1 MPMSLPNLKKLVS
14 HAHPILVTGHTG
26 FKGTWL
32 TLLLEELGI
41 PVIGYSLPP
50 TEDSLY
56 SLLNRK
62 RRIVEKYHDICDK
75 NELESFIN
83 KYQPMAVI
91 HLAAQPLVL
100 DSYSNPESTFR
111 TNVMGTVNLM
121 EASFQRDF
129 VRVIMVITTDKVYKN
144 NGSLKSYKELD
155 SLEGKDPYSASKV
168 AVESVVTAWQNISNN
183 FGGPRVISVR
193 AGNVIGGGDF
203 AKDRLFPD
211 YIRAL
216 RTNETLKVRNP
227 ESTRPWQHVLDP
239 LMGYLMALEYLLS
252 GNTLTAL
259 NFGPNGKSLKVRE
272 ILEYSKEFWNLSSK
286 IEFLKPDTKSI
297 ESVNLQLDSSL
308 AKRLLGWEPK
318 WSQKSSA
325 SATIEWWNK
334 VLNLSTDPIDA
345 CRYDICK
352 LIGR

>member
-1 MPMSLPNLKKLVS
+1 MPLSNLHKIVS
-14 HAHPILVTGHTG
+14 ATNPILITGHTG

-32 TLLLEELGI
+32 SLLLEELGI

-50 TEDSLY
+50 AEDSLY
-56 SLLNRK
+56 TRLNREGK
-62 RRIVEKYHDICDK
+62 IVEKYHDICDK
-75 NELESFIN
+75 NEFENFIHSY
-83 KYQPMAVI
+83 KPIAII

-100 DSYSNPESTFR
+100 DSYSNPGGTFK

-121 EASFQRDF
+121 EASFKSDF
-129 VRVIMVITTDKVYKN
+129 VQVIMVITTDKVYKN
-144 NGSLKSYKELD
+144 KDSLEYYKEHD

-168 AVESVVTAWQNISNN
+168 AVESVVTAWQNITNN
-183 FGGPRVISVR
+183 FGGPRLVSVR

-216 RTNETLKVRNP
+216 TTNQTLKVRNP

-239 LMGYLMALEYLLS
+239 LNGYLMALDHLLS
-252 GNTLTAL
+252 GNTLAAI
-259 NFGPNGKSLKVRE
+259 NFGPNGKSLKVKE
-272 ILEYSKEFWNLSSK
+272 ILETCKEIWHSPSK
-286 IEFLKPDTKSI
+286 IEFLQSDAKSI

-308 AKRLLGWEPK
+308 AKRLLKWEPK

-325 SATIEWWNK
+325 IATIDWWNK
-334 VLNLSTDPIDA
+334 VLNLSIDPIDA
-345 CRYDICK
+345 CRDDISR